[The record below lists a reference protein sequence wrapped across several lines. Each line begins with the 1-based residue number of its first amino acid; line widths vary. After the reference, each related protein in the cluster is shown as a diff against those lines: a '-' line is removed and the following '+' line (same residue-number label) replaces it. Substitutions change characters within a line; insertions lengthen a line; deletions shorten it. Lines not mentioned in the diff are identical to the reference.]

1 MSKISRITINEI
13 AKQAGVSKQT
23 VSRVLNNRPDVASK
37 TRLRIQKIID
47 NSDYQPSRLARGLTS
62 GSTRTIGV
70 ISSDIRHVGPSHTLI
85 GIDEQA
91 YMAGYTISLNLLHG
105 QDASMVDELLQKL
118 MAQPVDGIIW
128 TAISKNDSYEQVSA
142 KLRKLPIPVVVGGEL
157 KAGGLSA
164 AYTDSFVGAQRATRH
179 LLEQGYNTVAII
191 TGPMDEWISVQRLA
205 GWQETVSSPD
215 QNLVF
220 EGDWTAATGYQGLQ
234 QLLKQRPDIDAV
246 FASNDQMAL
255 GVLKMARE
263 LGQRVPQDLG
273 IVGFDDIPEAMF
285 FTPSLTTVR
294 QSLVE
299 NGRLLVQEL
308 DRQIQAHR
316 NQESYE
322 SRVLQ
327 TPPELIVRGSSLR
340 RAGTTVEGEVYG
352 VTANRLEVD
361 S

>member
-1 MSKISRITINEI
+1 MSKNGRITIKEI

-23 VSRVLNNRPDVASK
+23 VSRVLNNRPDVSPE
-37 TRLRIQKIID
+37 TRFRIQKIIE
-47 NSDYQPSRLARGLTS
+47 NSDYRPSRLARGLTS
-62 GSTRTIGV
+62 GSTKTFGV

-91 YMAGYTISLNLLHG
+91 YTAGYTISLNLLHE
-105 QDASMVDELLQKL
+105 QDESVLDGILQNM

-128 TAISKNDSYEQVSA
+128 TAICKNDSYEQVTA
-142 KLRKLPIPVVVGGEL
+142 KLRNLPIPVVVGGEL
-157 KAGGLSA
+157 KAEGLSA
-164 AYTDSFVGAQRATRH
+164 VHTDSFVGARRATRH
-179 LLEQGYNTVAII
+179 LMEQGYNTVAII

-205 GWQETVSSPD
+205 GWQKTVSSPD
-215 QNLVF
+215 QDLVF
-220 EGDWTAATGYQGLQ
+220 EGKWTAATGYQGLQ
-234 QLLKQRPDIDAV
+234 QLLQQRPDIDAV

-263 LGQRVPQDLG
+263 MGRRVPQDLG

-308 DRQIQAHR
+308 ERQIQAHQ
-316 NQESYE
+316 NNKPYE
-322 SRVLQ
+322 PRVVQ
-327 TPPELIVRGSSLR
+327 TPPELIVRGSSVR
-340 RAGTTVEGEVYG
+340 QTGTAVEGEVYG
-352 VTANRLEVD
+352 VTDNRLEVNP
-361 S
+361 

>member
-1 MSKISRITINEI
+1 MSKIGRITINEI

-23 VSRVLNNRPDVASK
+23 VSRVLNNRPDVSSK

-47 NSDYQPSRLARGLTS
+47 SSDYRPSRLARGLTS

-91 YMAGYTISLNLLHG
+91 YAAGYTISLNLLHEQNESVLDG
-105 QDASMVDELLQKL
+105 ILRDL

-128 TAISKNDSYEQVSA
+128 TAVSKNDSYEQVSA
-142 KLRKLPIPVVVGGEL
+142 KLRNLPIPVVVGGEMQ
-157 KAGGLSA
+157 AEGLSA
-164 AYTDSFVGAQRATRH
+164 AYTDSFIGAQRATQH
-179 LLEQGYNTVAII
+179 LLDQGYATVAII
-191 TGPMDEWISVQRLA
+191 TGPMDERISAQRLV
-205 GWQETVSSPD
+205 GWQKTVPSPD
-215 QNLVF
+215 QDLVF
-220 EGDWTAATGYQGLQ
+220 EGDWTAATGYLGLNR
-234 QLLKQRPDIDAV
+234 LLQQRPDIDAV

-263 LGQRVPQDLG
+263 LGRRVPQDLG

-294 QSLVE
+294 QCLVE

-308 DRQIQAHR
+308 DRQIQAHQ
-316 NQESYE
+316 NETFYE
-322 SRVLQ
+322 SCVLQ

-352 VTANRLEVD
+352 VTDKRLTANR
-361 S
+361 